1 MMQQQEAQQQ
11 QPPVHSTP
19 AKSALKGGHGLR
31 LNGHVN
37 WTTVLTLAMSNSAG
51 NHQIMPKAAT
61 WLHSMLIL
69 SLKGMSL

>member
-1 MMQQQEAQQQ
+1 
-11 QPPVHSTP
+11 
-19 AKSALKGGHGLR
+19 LR